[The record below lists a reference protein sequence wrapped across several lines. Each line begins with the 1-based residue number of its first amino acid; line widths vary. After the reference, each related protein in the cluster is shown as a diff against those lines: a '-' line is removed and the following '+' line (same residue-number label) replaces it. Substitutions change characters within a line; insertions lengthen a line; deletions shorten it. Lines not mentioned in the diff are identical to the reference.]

1 MRSLGDLGMSV
12 IYLQAL
18 APHAETVET
27 LEDSAI
33 YVCRGGAQC
42 THDGGPCPSCVRL
55 CDEPN
60 ATSTAANALGCEVW
74 GAGVSII

>member
-12 IYLQAL
+12 IYLEAL
-18 APHAETVET
+18 APRVELAEAP
-27 LEDSAI
+27 EDTAI
-33 YVCRGGAQC
+33 YVCRGGCDC
-42 THDGGPCPSCVRL
+42 THDGGPCPSCIRL

-74 GAGVSII
+74 GAGVAIL